1 MGFLVYF
8 KIFWSSYCIDDSTG
22 NAGPDGPEEDELIC
36 PKGLA
41 CLSAFLS
48 KGYFP
53 FQPLL
58 KVSMSVRDS
67 LILVLQKAIFS
78 R

>member
-1 MGFLVYF
+1 M
-8 KIFWSSYCIDDSTG
+8 FWCSCCTDDSIG
-22 NAGPDGPEEDELIC
+22 NTGPDGPEEDELMC
-36 PKGLA
+36 LKGLA

-48 KGYFP
+48 KVYLP

>member
-1 MGFLVYF
+1 M
-8 KIFWSSYCIDDSTG
+8 FWFSCCTEDSIG
-22 NAGPDGPEEDELIC
+22 NAGTDGPKEDELIC

-41 CLSAFLS
+41 CLPAFLS
-48 KGYFP
+48 KVYLP

>member
-1 MGFLVYF
+1 MVWF
-8 KIFWSSYCIDDSTG
+8 SYCTDDSIG
-22 NAGPDGPEEDELIC
+22 NAGPDGPEEDELMC

-48 KGYFP
+48 KVLIYFP

-58 KVSMSVRDS
+58 KVSMSARDS